1 MEKEDQKQKPGKF
14 QIPKLFKPPEKGAFL
29 GPDPMHIDE
38 LPLKTVPD
46 YMRKRGSIWYWTG
59 AIISIIF
66 VYQVISGL
74 LLLIYYNPADPYA
87 STEAVINTVPFGSLM
102 LTTHLYGAYAMIF
115 VIYIH
120 MFRNYFFGA
129 YKKPRQLQWLSG
141 VGLLAT
147 TVGVGYF
154 GYSMVDDVLATD
166 ATDVGRGI
174 AGAVPFIG
182 KYLDSIFF
190 GNGTNLSLFQHM
202 LAWHIILV
210 VGIFAIFGLH
220 FWLAEANGMMPR
232 HRDSNYKAPSVDT
245 EKPWYK
251 KWYPYN
257 MAFIIQI
264 ALFTFAFIII
274 IPSILALMGNVP
286 TLFSPF
292 PQVPSSSP
300 LAAFVPPYPP
310 WFLLFVYKAVDFQF
324 FSLAGPLSP
333 LAATF
338 MFAVIPLVYFLMLP
352 FIDTTD
358 DLHPLSKPMITS
370 FGILGIIYL
379 ILLSAWGALAPGIAI
394 PTSEV
399 VIVLAI
405 PFVVVVSGIFILSN
419 QYKKGK
425 FNITPKKIFS
435 SFFIFLFV
443 MIFAAYMFGQGFF
456 SSISNPSGMNVF
468 ATLVS
473 GGVMMFGAVGTSR
486 SARISE
492 HFDEAPKK
500 ISRNQYRMNKDLA
513 MIISALLLVGSIIIA
528 YFTFQVPIVG
538 IVGNAQFG
546 IGMGFL
552 MIIAAI
558 IVRIYRA
565 AFYNE

>member
-1 MEKEDQKQKPGKF
+1 
-14 QIPKLFKPPEKGAFL
+14 
-29 GPDPMHIDE
+29 
-38 LPLKTVPD
+38 
-46 YMRKRGSIWYWTG
+46 
-59 AIISIIF
+59 
-66 VYQVISGL
+66 
-74 LLLIYYNPADPYA
+74 
-87 STEAVINTVPFGSLM
+87 
-102 LTTHLYGAYAMIF
+102 MIF
-115 VIYIH
+115 MIYIH